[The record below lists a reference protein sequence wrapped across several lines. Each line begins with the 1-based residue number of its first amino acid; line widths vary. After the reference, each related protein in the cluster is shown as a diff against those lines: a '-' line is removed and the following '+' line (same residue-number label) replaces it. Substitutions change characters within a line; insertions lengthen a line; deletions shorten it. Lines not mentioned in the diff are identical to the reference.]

1 MHFLRR
7 HLLGKKIARVSAPG
21 DANVFGKVGTSG
33 PAFEE
38 AVKGKKVVSV
48 GSQGKYF
55 W

>member
-1 MHFLRR
+1 MRR